1 MATPQPPKTTAI
13 VAASSA
19 PKSVVPTPKP
29 VAAPSTARAPTAPP
43 TAAAATAPTVVLPA
57 QRTILKAAELCTV
70 QDKDLKFDYYE
81 DSMNGKA
88 YIGKNIST
96 GEKNLI
102 KDTDNYTS
110 PIKEIYKLGDDLIC
124 ITSNSVY
131 IVHSKIRMTNV
142 E

>member
-1 MATPQPPKTTAI
+1 MASVPPKSTQVPPKPAAVTTTA
-13 VAASSA
+13 VVPAAA
-19 PKSVVPTPKP
+19 PKP
-29 VAAPSTARAPTAPP
+29 AARAPTAP
-43 TAAAATAPTVVLPA
+43 AAVAPPPSVVLPA
-57 QRTILKAAELCTV
+57 QRTILKAAEFCTV

-110 PIKEIYKLGDDLIC
+110 PIVEIFRMGDDFIC

-131 IVHSKIRMTNV
+131 IVHSKIRLTNV

>member
-1 MATPQPPKTTAI
+1 MASVPPKSTQVPPKPAAVSTTAI
-13 VAASSA
+13 VSAA
-19 PKSVVPTPKP
+19 PKP
-29 VAAPSTARAPTAPP
+29 VARAPTTPAAVAPP
-43 TAAAATAPTVVLPA
+43 PSVVLPA
-57 QRTILKAAELCTV
+57 QRTILKAAEFCVV

-96 GEKNLI
+96 DEKNLI

-110 PIKEIYKLGDDLIC
+110 PITSIFRMNDDYIC

-131 IVHSKIRMTNV
+131 IVHNKIRMTNV

>member
-1 MATPQPPKTTAI
+1 MASVPPKSTQVPPKPAAVATTAI
-13 VAASSA
+13 VSAA
-19 PKSVVPTPKP
+19 PKP
-29 VAAPSTARAPTAPP
+29 VARAPTAP
-43 TAAAATAPTVVLPA
+43 AAVAPPPSVVLPA
-57 QRTILKAAELCTV
+57 QRTILKAAEFCTI

-110 PIKEIYKLGDDLIC
+110 PITEIFRMGDDYIC